1 MNEAKILAEQII
13 STLKKED
20 KYALLPEI
28 IEVLLEESYRSQEIH
43 LLSAVKL
50 ESNQL
55 KELKAVL
62 EQKWGEHP
70 LVETVDPALLSG
82 LIVKFQDQVLDLSG
96 KYQLED
102 LKQKLI

>member
-1 MNEAKILAEQII
+1 MNEAKVLADQII
-13 STLKKED
+13 STLKKEA
-20 KYALLPEI
+20 KYELLPGI
-28 IEVLLEESYRSQEIH
+28 IEVLREESYRSQEIH

-50 ESNQL
+50 ESDQL
-55 KELKAVL
+55 KELKTIL

-70 LVETVDPALLSG
+70 IVEAVDPALLSG
-82 LIVKFQDQVLDLSG
+82 LVVKFQDQVLDLSG